1 MGETLIGLLESWGV
15 SKAAEQVE
23 YLMGSTIPF
32 AIWETLYVTVLATVF
47 AYLIGLPLGVIL
59 VTGEAGGIRPLPA
72 ALMKVLN
79 VVVNLLRSVPFTIL
93 MVCLFPPV
101 PADSGH
107 LHRHRRLHR
116 PPDPG
121 GGPLRGP
128 GGGELPAGDGP
139 GRHRAAEA
147 MGCTPWQIVTK
158 VLLPECRPSLI
169 TGCTTATITILSY
182 GAMAG
187 AIGGGGLGS
196 MALMLGYQRRMY
208 IVMYV
213 SVLVLVILV
222 QIFQTV
228 GTHMAVRLDRR
239 ITDKE
244 EGRRRRKDAKAKVK
258 KGRRFPYVHNP

>member
-1 MGETLIGLLESWGV
+1 
-15 SKAAEQVE
+15 
-23 YLMGSTIPF
+23 
-32 AIWETLYVTVLATVF
+32 
-47 AYLIGLPLGVIL
+47 
-59 VTGEAGGIRPLPA
+59 
-72 ALMKVLN
+72 
-79 VVVNLLRSVPFTIL
+79 
-93 MVCLFPPV
+93 
-101 PADSGH
+101 
-107 LHRHRRLHR
+107 
-116 PPDPG
+116 
-121 GGPLRGP
+121 
-128 GGGELPAGDGP
+128 
-139 GRHRAAEA
+139 
-147 MGCTPWQIVTK
+147 
-158 VLLPECRPSLI
+158 
-169 TGCTTATITILSY
+169 
-182 GAMAG
+182 MAG

>member
-1 MGETLIGLLESWGV
+1 MAELLANDEVQRLLLLNSDGLL
-15 SKAAEQVE
+15 
-23 YLMGSTIPF
+23 Y
-32 AIWETLYVTVLATVF
+32 AIWETLYSTVLATLF
-47 AYLIGLPLGVIL
+47 SYLIGLPLGVLL
-59 VTGEAGGIRPLPA
+59 VAGERDGVAPLPPA
-72 ALMKVLN
+72 VMRVLN
-79 VVVNLLRSVPFTIL
+79 FIINILRSVPFLIL
-93 MVCLFPPV
+93 MVMVIPLSRLVLGTSIGTPATIIPLVVAAFPFV
-101 PADSGH
+101 A
-107 LHRHRRLHR
+107 RLVEGSIR
-116 PPDPG
+116 EVDKG
-121 GGPLRGP
+121 ML
-128 GGGELPAGDGP
+128 E
-139 GRHRAAEA
+139 AAQS
-147 MGCTPWQIVTK
+147 MGCSPFQIITK
-158 VLLPECRPSLI
+158 VLLPESRPSLI
-169 TGCTTATITILSY
+169 TGFTTAFITILSY